1 MGATAGV
8 RRSPAR
14 RLRRGADG
22 SPRSGELASFV
33 AVGLACTAAY
43 ALLYTLLR
51 GETSDLVAN
60 ALALLLT
67 MGANFEAN
75 RRFTFRASR
84 QSRLRQAG
92 GYVAAYAVGLGA
104 SSLALVGLLA
114 ALGEPGGLENTVA
127 ALAAGLV
134 ATVVRYALM
143 RKWVFR
149 SDRSGRAERL
159 PRGETDAPL
168 RPR

>member
-1 MGATAGV
+1 MGAATGMRRAHARSLREAAGG
-8 RRSPAR
+8 S
-14 RLRRGADG
+14 RG
-22 SPRSGELASFV
+22 SGELASFV

-51 GETSDLVAN
+51 GETTDLVAN
-60 ALALLLT
+60 AVALLLT

-92 GYVAAYAVGLGA
+92 GYIAAYALGLGA
-104 SSLALVGLLA
+104 SSVALVGLLA
-114 ALGEPGGLENTVA
+114 ALGRPGGLENTAA

-134 ATVVRYALM
+134 ATVVRFVLM
-143 RKWVFR
+143 RRWVFR
-149 SDRSGRAERL
+149 PDAAGERGGRGSGVQ
-159 PRGETDAPL
+159 
-168 RPR
+168 